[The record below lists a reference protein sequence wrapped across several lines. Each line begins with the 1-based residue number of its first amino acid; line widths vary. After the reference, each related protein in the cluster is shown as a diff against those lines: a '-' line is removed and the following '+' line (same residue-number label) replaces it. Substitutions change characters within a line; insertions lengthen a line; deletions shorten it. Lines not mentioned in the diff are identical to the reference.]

1 MNNDAQLRVLIV
13 RVGAMGD
20 VLHGLPAVSAL
31 RTRRPDAYIGWAV
44 DPRWAPL
51 LTGDAG
57 GVVDRVHPVPT
68 TLWKKRPFSAE
79 TVQSLLLLRRE
90 LRGERYDICV
100 DLQGT
105 IRSAVIGRMSGA
117 GQYLGPANP
126 REPEAAW
133 LYGTKVQ
140 TRAASVIRQ
149 ACELLSEAVGERLVP
164 GAVEIPCH
172 HAADAWCTAHVGGP
186 AGCLLVPGAGWGA
199 KQWPAEHF
207 SELGRALAASGERV
221 LVNSAREDDPLA
233 RQVAEGC
240 GAERVV
246 CNVSEMISM
255 VRTAKLVVGG
265 DTGPVHLAA
274 ALGRPTVA
282 LFGPTDPE
290 RNGPNFPGARV
301 RVLRHPDSV
310 TSHKRV
316 AETEAGLAR
325 ISVAYV
331 LEAAKPLL
339 REGSHG

>member
-1 MNNDAQLRVLIV
+1 MKKDAQLRVLIV

-31 RTRRPDAYIGWAV
+31 RMRMPDTYIGWAV

-51 LTGDAG
+51 LTGDSN
-57 GVVDRVHPVPT
+57 GVVNRVHSVPT
-68 TLWKKRPFSAE
+68 MLWKKRPFSRE
-79 TVQSLLLLRRE
+79 TLQSLLGLRRQ
-90 LRGERYDICV
+90 LRAERYDLCV

-105 IRSAVIGRMSGA
+105 IRSAVIGKMSGA
-117 GQYLGPANP
+117 RQYLGPAHP

-133 LYGTKVQ
+133 LYDRKVQ

-164 GAVEIPCH
+164 AAVQIPRH
-172 HAADAWCTAHVGGP
+172 DAADAWCRAHIGRP

-199 KQWPAEHF
+199 KQWPAKSFAEV
-207 SELGRALAASGERV
+207 GRALAANGERV
-221 LVNSAREDDPLA
+221 LVNSARKDDPLA
-233 RQVAEGC
+233 QQVAEAC

-255 VRTAKLVVGG
+255 VRISKLVVGG

-290 RNGPNFPGARV
+290 RNGPEFPSARV
-301 RVLRHPDSV
+301 RVLRHRDS
-310 TSHKRV
+310 TLSYKRV
-316 AETEAGLAR
+316 PETEAGLTQV
-325 ISVAYV
+325 SVAEV
-331 LEAAKPLL
+331 LEAAKHLL
-339 REGSHG
+339 REGSYG